1 MKAFV
6 KLESDPLYSHKQHFP
21 MLKALFLPTIES
33 RIWRSDKLSSHH
45 KWKFSWTGNEVF
57 GRLSQNV
64 VNKSS
69 DERQSV

>member
-33 RIWRSDKLSSHH
+33 RIWRSDKRS
-45 KWKFSWTGNEVF
+45 
-57 GRLSQNV
+57 
-64 VNKSS
+64 
-69 DERQSV
+69 